1 MPSGKPAA
9 ACTADLQQ
17 LSFLVQY
24 GFPRVVSLWL
34 MEDSFRGHYPD
45 GQPEPCDVSASDCRV
60 MNCGDGE
67 QAISMHRC
75 FPPDRSIQGPPSL
88 TQPGVALC
96 HSSST
101 PEERNECLSFKTS
114 LKGVVLPF
122 RAECPLLFYHFN
134 LCTFK
139 LTWHARWN
147 VLYNFREVISL
158 VHQGKRECLERKGP
172 SHKKF
177 EGDWTTS
184 CLSYLILTNHISS
197 RWVEPVGYSVILPL
211 GVMGDTWCLS
221 LLCGEPRCA
230 VVFNRARLRLKEIQI
245 FGMYRTVAVMQGRI

>member
-1 MPSGKPAA
+1 MRFKREIRPRWMSSCWLLTRINIPLKKQINCSLFIKVKSFWNISNIVFSAIPNMVTMPNPSQQLCLRLCCFYVSNIFANRQNLFLPIYISNIAVTLMPSGKPAA

-88 TQPGVALC
+88 TQPGVPLC

-122 RAECPLLFYHFN
+122 
-134 LCTFK
+134 
-139 LTWHARWN
+139 
-147 VLYNFREVISL
+147 
-158 VHQGKRECLERKGP
+158 
-172 SHKKF
+172 
-177 EGDWTTS
+177 
-184 CLSYLILTNHISS
+184 
-197 RWVEPVGYSVILPL
+197 
-211 GVMGDTWCLS
+211 
-221 LLCGEPRCA
+221 
-230 VVFNRARLRLKEIQI
+230 
-245 FGMYRTVAVMQGRI
+245 

>member
-88 TQPGVALC
+88 TRPGVPLC

-122 RAECPLLFYHFN
+122 RAERPLLFYHFN

-147 VLYNFREVISL
+147 VLSNFREVIS
-158 VHQGKRECLERKGP
+158 VIHQGKRECLERKGP
-172 SHKKF
+172 SQKSLKVT
-177 EGDWTTS
+177 GRRLA
-184 CLSYLILTNHISS
+184 CHI
-197 RWVEPVGYSVILPL
+197 
-211 GVMGDTWCLS
+211 
-221 LLCGEPRCA
+221 
-230 VVFNRARLRLKEIQI
+230 
-245 FGMYRTVAVMQGRI
+245 